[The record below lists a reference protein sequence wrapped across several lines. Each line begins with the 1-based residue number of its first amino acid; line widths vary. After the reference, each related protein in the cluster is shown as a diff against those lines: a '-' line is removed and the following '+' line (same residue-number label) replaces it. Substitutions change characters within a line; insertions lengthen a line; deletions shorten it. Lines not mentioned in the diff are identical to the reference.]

1 MENRKEC
8 HPELRA
14 VVVNR
19 RMENMEQ
26 FLRVG
31 VISSTHGIRGE
42 VKVYP
47 TTDDPERFLDL
58 DEVILD
64 TGREHKILEIE
75 GVKFFKNQVILKFKG
90 YDNINDIEKYLK
102 KDLLVDR
109 EHAVELGENENFI
122 ADLIDMEVV
131 TDEGKVIYTTVQEG
145 YKEGIQWLHELV
157 EQKLVDPEA
166 FTQEWSTYVAKG
178 KSHRYGLCFTWDIS
192 NIDNYEDYVMLPAL
206 AGPNGLVNITRQN
219 NSETSGFDRGR
230 CVLTTSCK
238 NTALAA
244 AWIDQMYAP
253 LQSPQN
259 NWGTYGEKDSFNI
272 FEMGTNKDGEKM
284 LKHMDLGNESP
295 VEVREAQ
302 SVNGPLAVLNEY
314 YDVYVTQPAD
324 AKWRLDNMHE
334 TYLEDMHSKYVYPN
348 VFMSIEDTN
357 KVTQYDTDIRKYAEQ
372 KKADW
377 ILNGGIEKEWDSY
390 LKKMEQYGLS
400 DYLAIKQK
408 YFDKYQES
416 LKSEQ
421 GKE

>member
-131 TDEGKVIYTTVQEG
+131 TDEGKVLGTLTDVIETGANDVYAVKTPEG
-145 YKEGIQWLHELV
+145 KEIL
-157 EQKLVDPEA
+157 
-166 FTQEWSTYVAKG
+166 
-178 KSHRYGLCFTWDIS
+178 
-192 NIDNYEDYVMLPAL
+192 LPAIRDCIL
-206 AGPNGLVNITRQN
+206 DLNVDEKRMTVHVMEGL
-219 NSETSGFDRGR
+219 
-230 CVLTTSCK
+230 
-238 NTALAA
+238 
-244 AWIDQMYAP
+244 
-253 LQSPQN
+253 
-259 NWGTYGEKDSFNI
+259 
-272 FEMGTNKDGEKM
+272 
-284 LKHMDLGNESP
+284 
-295 VEVREAQ
+295 
-302 SVNGPLAVLNEY
+302 
-314 YDVYVTQPAD
+314 
-324 AKWRLDNMHE
+324 LD
-334 TYLEDMHSKYVYPN
+334 
-348 VFMSIEDTN
+348 
-357 KVTQYDTDIRKYAEQ
+357 
-372 KKADW
+372 
-377 ILNGGIEKEWDSY
+377 
-390 LKKMEQYGLS
+390 
-400 DYLAIKQK
+400 
-408 YFDKYQES
+408 
-416 LKSEQ
+416 
-421 GKE
+421 

>member
-131 TDEGKVIYTTVQEG
+131 TDEGKVLGTLTDVI
-145 YKEGIQWLHELV
+145 
-157 EQKLVDPEA
+157 
-166 FTQEWSTYVAKG
+166 
-178 KSHRYGLCFTWDIS
+178 
-192 NIDNYEDYVMLPAL
+192 
-206 AGPNGLVNITRQN
+206 
-219 NSETSGFDRGR
+219 ETGA
-230 CVLTTSCK
+230 
-238 NTALAA
+238 N
-244 AWIDQMYAP
+244 
-253 LQSPQN
+253 
-259 NWGTYGEKDSFNI
+259 
-272 FEMGTNKDGEKM
+272 
-284 LKHMDLGNESP
+284 
-295 VEVREAQ
+295 
-302 SVNGPLAVLNEY
+302 
-314 YDVYVTQPAD
+314 DVYAVKTP
-324 AKWRLDNMHE
+324 E
-334 TYLEDMHSKYVYPN
+334 
-348 VFMSIEDTN
+348 
-357 KVTQYDTDIRKYAEQ
+357 
-372 KKADW
+372 
-377 ILNGGIEKEWDSY
+377 
-390 LKKMEQYGLS
+390 
-400 DYLAIKQK
+400 
-408 YFDKYQES
+408 
-416 LKSEQ
+416 
-421 GKE
+421 GKELLLHAIRDCILDVNVDEKRMTVHVMEGLMD

>member
-19 RMENMEQ
+19 RIENMEQ

-131 TDEGKVIYTTVQEG
+131 TDEGKVLGTLTDVIETGANDVYAVKTPEG
-145 YKEGIQWLHELV
+145 KEIL
-157 EQKLVDPEA
+157 
-166 FTQEWSTYVAKG
+166 
-178 KSHRYGLCFTWDIS
+178 
-192 NIDNYEDYVMLPAL
+192 LPAIRDCIL
-206 AGPNGLVNITRQN
+206 DVNVDEKRMTVHVMEGL
-219 NSETSGFDRGR
+219 
-230 CVLTTSCK
+230 
-238 NTALAA
+238 
-244 AWIDQMYAP
+244 
-253 LQSPQN
+253 
-259 NWGTYGEKDSFNI
+259 
-272 FEMGTNKDGEKM
+272 
-284 LKHMDLGNESP
+284 
-295 VEVREAQ
+295 
-302 SVNGPLAVLNEY
+302 
-314 YDVYVTQPAD
+314 
-324 AKWRLDNMHE
+324 LD
-334 TYLEDMHSKYVYPN
+334 
-348 VFMSIEDTN
+348 
-357 KVTQYDTDIRKYAEQ
+357 
-372 KKADW
+372 
-377 ILNGGIEKEWDSY
+377 
-390 LKKMEQYGLS
+390 
-400 DYLAIKQK
+400 
-408 YFDKYQES
+408 
-416 LKSEQ
+416 
-421 GKE
+421 

>member
-1 MENRKEC
+1 MENRKER

-131 TDEGKVIYTTVQEG
+131 TDEGKVLGTLTDVIETGANDVYAVKTPEG
-145 YKEGIQWLHELV
+145 KEIL
-157 EQKLVDPEA
+157 
-166 FTQEWSTYVAKG
+166 
-178 KSHRYGLCFTWDIS
+178 
-192 NIDNYEDYVMLPAL
+192 LPAIRDCIL
-206 AGPNGLVNITRQN
+206 DVNVDEKRMTVHVMEGL
-219 NSETSGFDRGR
+219 
-230 CVLTTSCK
+230 
-238 NTALAA
+238 
-244 AWIDQMYAP
+244 
-253 LQSPQN
+253 
-259 NWGTYGEKDSFNI
+259 
-272 FEMGTNKDGEKM
+272 
-284 LKHMDLGNESP
+284 
-295 VEVREAQ
+295 
-302 SVNGPLAVLNEY
+302 
-314 YDVYVTQPAD
+314 
-324 AKWRLDNMHE
+324 LD
-334 TYLEDMHSKYVYPN
+334 
-348 VFMSIEDTN
+348 
-357 KVTQYDTDIRKYAEQ
+357 
-372 KKADW
+372 
-377 ILNGGIEKEWDSY
+377 
-390 LKKMEQYGLS
+390 
-400 DYLAIKQK
+400 
-408 YFDKYQES
+408 
-416 LKSEQ
+416 
-421 GKE
+421 

>member
-102 KDLLVDR
+102 KDLQVDR

-131 TDEGKVIYTTVQEG
+131 TDEGKVLGTLTDVIETGANDVYAVKTPEG
-145 YKEGIQWLHELV
+145 KEIL
-157 EQKLVDPEA
+157 
-166 FTQEWSTYVAKG
+166 
-178 KSHRYGLCFTWDIS
+178 
-192 NIDNYEDYVMLPAL
+192 LPAIRDCIL
-206 AGPNGLVNITRQN
+206 DVNVDEKRMTVHVMEGL
-219 NSETSGFDRGR
+219 
-230 CVLTTSCK
+230 
-238 NTALAA
+238 
-244 AWIDQMYAP
+244 
-253 LQSPQN
+253 
-259 NWGTYGEKDSFNI
+259 
-272 FEMGTNKDGEKM
+272 
-284 LKHMDLGNESP
+284 
-295 VEVREAQ
+295 
-302 SVNGPLAVLNEY
+302 
-314 YDVYVTQPAD
+314 
-324 AKWRLDNMHE
+324 LD
-334 TYLEDMHSKYVYPN
+334 
-348 VFMSIEDTN
+348 
-357 KVTQYDTDIRKYAEQ
+357 
-372 KKADW
+372 
-377 ILNGGIEKEWDSY
+377 
-390 LKKMEQYGLS
+390 
-400 DYLAIKQK
+400 
-408 YFDKYQES
+408 
-416 LKSEQ
+416 
-421 GKE
+421 

>member
-131 TDEGKVIYTTVQEG
+131 TDEGKVLGTLTDVIETGANDVYAVKTPEG
-145 YKEGIQWLHELV
+145 KEIL
-157 EQKLVDPEA
+157 
-166 FTQEWSTYVAKG
+166 
-178 KSHRYGLCFTWDIS
+178 
-192 NIDNYEDYVMLPAL
+192 LPAIRDCIL
-206 AGPNGLVNITRQN
+206 DVDVDEKRMTVHVMKGL
-219 NSETSGFDRGR
+219 
-230 CVLTTSCK
+230 
-238 NTALAA
+238 
-244 AWIDQMYAP
+244 
-253 LQSPQN
+253 
-259 NWGTYGEKDSFNI
+259 
-272 FEMGTNKDGEKM
+272 
-284 LKHMDLGNESP
+284 
-295 VEVREAQ
+295 
-302 SVNGPLAVLNEY
+302 
-314 YDVYVTQPAD
+314 
-324 AKWRLDNMHE
+324 LD
-334 TYLEDMHSKYVYPN
+334 
-348 VFMSIEDTN
+348 
-357 KVTQYDTDIRKYAEQ
+357 
-372 KKADW
+372 
-377 ILNGGIEKEWDSY
+377 
-390 LKKMEQYGLS
+390 
-400 DYLAIKQK
+400 
-408 YFDKYQES
+408 
-416 LKSEQ
+416 
-421 GKE
+421 

>member
-109 EHAVELGENENFI
+109 DHAVELGENENFI

-131 TDEGKVIYTTVQEG
+131 TDEGKVLGTLTDVIETGANDVYAVKTPEG
-145 YKEGIQWLHELV
+145 KEIL
-157 EQKLVDPEA
+157 
-166 FTQEWSTYVAKG
+166 
-178 KSHRYGLCFTWDIS
+178 
-192 NIDNYEDYVMLPAL
+192 LPAIRDCIL
-206 AGPNGLVNITRQN
+206 DVNVDEKRMTVHVMEGL
-219 NSETSGFDRGR
+219 
-230 CVLTTSCK
+230 
-238 NTALAA
+238 
-244 AWIDQMYAP
+244 
-253 LQSPQN
+253 
-259 NWGTYGEKDSFNI
+259 
-272 FEMGTNKDGEKM
+272 
-284 LKHMDLGNESP
+284 
-295 VEVREAQ
+295 
-302 SVNGPLAVLNEY
+302 
-314 YDVYVTQPAD
+314 
-324 AKWRLDNMHE
+324 LD
-334 TYLEDMHSKYVYPN
+334 
-348 VFMSIEDTN
+348 
-357 KVTQYDTDIRKYAEQ
+357 
-372 KKADW
+372 
-377 ILNGGIEKEWDSY
+377 
-390 LKKMEQYGLS
+390 
-400 DYLAIKQK
+400 
-408 YFDKYQES
+408 
-416 LKSEQ
+416 
-421 GKE
+421 

>member
-19 RMENMEQ
+19 RIENMEQ

-131 TDEGKVIYTTVQEG
+131 TDEGKVLGTLTDVIETGANDVYAVKTPEGKEILLPAIRDCILDVNVDEKRMTVQ
-145 YKEGIQWLHELV
+145 
-157 EQKLVDPEA
+157 D
-166 FTQEWSTYVAKG
+166 
-178 KSHRYGLCFTWDIS
+178 C
-192 NIDNYEDYVMLPAL
+192 
-206 AGPNGLVNITRQN
+206 
-219 NSETSGFDRGR
+219 
-230 CVLTTSCK
+230 
-238 NTALAA
+238 
-244 AWIDQMYAP
+244 WIDEF
-253 LQSPQN
+253 SC
-259 NWGTYGEKDSFNI
+259 T
-272 FEMGTNKDGEKM
+272 
-284 LKHMDLGNESP
+284 
-295 VEVREAQ
+295 
-302 SVNGPLAVLNEY
+302 
-314 YDVYVTQPAD
+314 
-324 AKWRLDNMHE
+324 
-334 TYLEDMHSKYVYPN
+334 
-348 VFMSIEDTN
+348 DT
-357 KVTQYDTDIRKYAEQ
+357 VSGDDPGRI
-372 KKADW
+372 
-377 ILNGGIEKEWDSY
+377 
-390 LKKMEQYGLS
+390 
-400 DYLAIKQK
+400 
-408 YFDKYQES
+408 
-416 LKSEQ
+416 
-421 GKE
+421 

>member
-8 HPELRA
+8 HPVLRA

-131 TDEGKVIYTTVQEG
+131 TDEGKVLGTLTDVIETGANDVYAVKTPEG
-145 YKEGIQWLHELV
+145 KEIL
-157 EQKLVDPEA
+157 
-166 FTQEWSTYVAKG
+166 
-178 KSHRYGLCFTWDIS
+178 
-192 NIDNYEDYVMLPAL
+192 LPAIRDCIL
-206 AGPNGLVNITRQN
+206 
-219 NSETSGFDRGR
+219 
-230 CVLTTSCK
+230 
-238 NTALAA
+238 
-244 AWIDQMYAP
+244 
-253 LQSPQN
+253 
-259 NWGTYGEKDSFNI
+259 
-272 FEMGTNKDGEKM
+272 
-284 LKHMDLGNESP
+284 
-295 VEVREAQ
+295 
-302 SVNGPLAVLNEY
+302 
-314 YDVYVTQPAD
+314 DVYVDEKRMTVHVMEGL
-324 AKWRLDNMHE
+324 LD
-334 TYLEDMHSKYVYPN
+334 
-348 VFMSIEDTN
+348 
-357 KVTQYDTDIRKYAEQ
+357 
-372 KKADW
+372 
-377 ILNGGIEKEWDSY
+377 
-390 LKKMEQYGLS
+390 
-400 DYLAIKQK
+400 
-408 YFDKYQES
+408 
-416 LKSEQ
+416 
-421 GKE
+421 